1 MPRTTIRIDDDLL
14 RRMKEKAA
22 REQRSLQE
30 IANRLLRQA
39 LAFREKP
46 ADYKLRIDG
55 WKADPQPGVDIL
67 DRRTL
72 FDVMNGR

>member
-1 MPRTTIRIDDDLL
+1 MPRTTIKIDDDVL

-30 IANRLLRQA
+30 IANCLLRQA

-46 ADYKLRIDG
+46 SGYKLRIAG
-55 WKADPQPGVDIL
+55 WKAELQPGVDIL
-67 DRRTL
+67 DRGTL
-72 FDVMNGR
+72 FDVMDGR